1 MAESYAPTDR
11 RVRIKIRSWPTD
23 AAMLD
28 DFRHG
33 EPVPDIFMASRR
45 QLSALT
51 QRRLIQPVDQ
61 LLDDRGFDFGDEYPR
76 TSLTAFSGDNRLQC
90 LPYDVQP
97 QVVFYNKRLVHFG
110 RIGPNPPQAGQGWS
124 LDQFAA
130 AARWAALH
138 HPGVVGSYLE
148 PSVPGIA
155 PFVYSGGGKVFD
167 NETAPTSLALSDSAN
182 LQTLT
187 STVRVLRPP
196 AGTLSSAQLA
206 RRTPLGWFLR
216 GKLAFL
222 EGSRRIVPDL
232 RAQPGLRFDVMPIP
246 SLGTSATV
254 GNLTGMCISATTH
267 NASTA
272 ADFLAYA
279 NSPGAL
285 ALVAEGG
292 YLQPANQ
299 TVALSDAFQQPQ
311 YQPRHAA
318 VFTFSV
324 KSMVY
329 PPSVGE
335 SDELEQTVDPLLHD
349 LLEGRP
355 NQVPA
360 RARQIDRA
368 SYRVLGPKLGPPA
381 SPSQS
386 AG

>member
-1 MAESYAPTDR
+1 VSGESR
-11 RVRIKIRSWPTD
+11 
-23 AAMLD
+23 
-28 DFRHG
+28 
-33 EPVPDIFMASRR
+33 
-45 QLSALT
+45 
-51 QRRLIQPVDQ
+51 
-61 LLDDRGFDFGDEYPR
+61 
-76 TSLTAFSGDNRLQC
+76 FS
-90 LPYDVQP
+90 
-97 QVVFYNKRLVHFG
+97 
-110 RIGPNPPQAGQGWS
+110 
-124 LDQFAA
+124 
-130 AARWAALH
+130 
-138 HPGVVGSYLE
+138 
-148 PSVPGIA
+148 
-155 PFVYSGGGKVFD
+155 
-167 NETAPTSLALSDSAN
+167 
-182 LQTLT
+182 
-187 STVRVLRPP
+187 
-196 AGTLSSAQLA
+196 AGTLNSAQLA

-267 NASTA
+267 DASTA

-368 SYRVLGPKLGPPA
+368 SYRVHGPNLGPPA